1 MQTNKQTN
9 KQTIFLAANER
20 YTDKVLTTIK
30 SVCFHNRNIDFYL
43 LNKDISPEWFDYVNH
58 FLVQVNSFLFDVKVN
73 YQLEKYKTYEHINSE
88 TTYFRYF
95 ISEVINDR
103 NVLYLDS
110 DLVVNGSLEFLFDI
124 DLTDYFVAGSLDDL
138 AHNFYQNEGMFNAG
152 VLLINTKLWH
162 EQNIPQLALN
172 ITDKYSEELRDGDQ
186 EVLNLLFKG
195 KWLELNNNINY
206 LVGAEYLYNKN
217 DLSHFIH
224 RPANIPLIL
233 HFNTAYKPWLII
245 NDLPFREYYWY
256 YYRLTFEQIIQK
268 HKQEI

>member
-1 MQTNKQTN
+1 M
-9 KQTIFLAANER
+9 
-20 YTDKVLTTIK
+20 
-30 SVCFHNRNIDFYL
+30 
-43 LNKDISPEWFDYVNH
+43 
-58 FLVQVNSFLFDVKVN
+58 
-73 YQLEKYKTYEHINSE
+73 
-88 TTYFRYF
+88 
-95 ISEVINDR
+95 
-103 NVLYLDS
+103 LYLDS